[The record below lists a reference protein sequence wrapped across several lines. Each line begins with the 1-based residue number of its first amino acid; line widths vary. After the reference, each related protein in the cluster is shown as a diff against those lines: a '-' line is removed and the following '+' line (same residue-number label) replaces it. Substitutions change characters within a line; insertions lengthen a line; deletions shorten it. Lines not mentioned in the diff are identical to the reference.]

1 MDLAKGTC
9 REAFLERSRISRC
22 AKVPFSLVVTRLPNW
37 GRYWKLQVHRKMYEV
52 AFGKMNPS
60 RFLNNIKS
68 ATSDL
73 ISIKIHNNIT
83 KVVTN
88 FVTKVELRSALRSS

>member
-1 MDLAKGTC
+1 MDLAMGTC
-9 REAFLERSRISRC
+9 RGAFLERSRILCC
-22 AKVPFSLVVTRLPNW
+22 AKVSFHWRLPNW

-73 ISIKIHNNIT
+73 IYIKII
-83 KVVTN
+83 
-88 FVTKVELRSALRSS
+88 A